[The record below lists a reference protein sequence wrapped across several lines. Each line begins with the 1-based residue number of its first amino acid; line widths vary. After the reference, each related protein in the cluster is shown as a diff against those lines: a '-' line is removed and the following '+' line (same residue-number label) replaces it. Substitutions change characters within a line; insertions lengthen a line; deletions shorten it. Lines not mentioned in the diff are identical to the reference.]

1 MIKRHSRGQ
10 PPEVTCV
17 PVSSFFFPS
26 GPPAWSFQFQKG
38 KLISRNHLT
47 DRQWSASGGRNDAHT
62 RDRGR
67 TGQIEFLVKKIF
79 HYQQPIRAL
88 DTGHVIFENSKNFQW
103 TARVTWLKGRPP
115 FAQLRAPFRWRRE
128 TDEIAVTNATVSV
141 RFSSTCPP
149 TLKSPS
155 IQRSDGNEW
164 KQFFKKI
171 LNCDWNEMFR
181 IGRVLLS
188 FALTCVLFRFKVKAS
203 LWRSRWVRRR
213 RRWPR
218 TPRPSKSPSTV
229 RENLVARHVSR
240 QFLSI

>member
-47 DRQWSASGGRNDAHT
+47 DRQWSASGGRNDTHT

-67 TGQIEFLVKKIF
+67 TGQIEFLVQKIF

-103 TARVTWLKGRPP
+103 TAPVTWLKGRPP

-155 IQRSDGNEW
+155 IQRSDGNEG
-164 KQFFKKI
+164 KQFLKKI
-171 LNCDWNEMFR
+171 
-181 IGRVLLS
+181 
-188 FALTCVLFRFKVKAS
+188 
-203 LWRSRWVRRR
+203 
-213 RRWPR
+213 
-218 TPRPSKSPSTV
+218 
-229 RENLVARHVSR
+229 
-240 QFLSI
+240 